1 MRLII
6 HFCTFM
12 AGCLGFFAWS
22 DFIEDEMHVKKYEGE
37 IVEKIQFDKVLEIG
51 SNVITEPVYKL
62 VLSSGKTIYVPRTIY
77 QKLNKGDHAVILKQQ
92 NRITLLQ

>member
-1 MRLII
+1 LRLII

-22 DFIEDEMHVKKYEGE
+22 GFIEDEMRVKKYEGK
-37 IVEKIQFDKVLEIG
+37 IVQKMQFDKVLEIG
-51 SNVITEPVYKL
+51 SNVITEPAYKL

-77 QKLNKGDHAVILKQQ
+77 QKLNRGDQVVLLKQK
-92 NRITLLQ
+92 NRISLSQ